1 MPSLPIP
8 LVVALV
14 LVFMF
19 LRLMLSDRR
28 HVPLAVLLGLCA
40 VQALI
45 MSLNQHYGL
54 RGMATL
60 QPVTATLI
68 PPAAWIGFR
77 MTAERHPR
85 WRDVVHLTTTAAVPV
100 AWFLHPPALDV
111 LIPAQFAGYGIAIL
125 WVSWRDS
132 DGLVHSILEAGDW
145 PRRIWQIMGVALIA
159 SAMTDVLIAVA
170 METGARH
177 LTPWIIS
184 VYSLANLLVVGV
196 LSLSSARVTDSRRP
210 VSSIEDLSGDDRLV
224 MQVLETLMRTDR
236 PYLDPELTLAR
247 LARKLRLPAKQVS
260 AAVNRSTGENISRFI
275 NTARIEA
282 AKSALLEGKTI
293 TEAMFSSGFQTK
305 SNFNREFLRI
315 VGSSPTAWLQKGV
328 HR

>member
-8 LVVALV
+8 LVVAIV
-14 LVFMF
+14 LGFMF
-19 LRLMLSDRR
+19 LHLVLSDRR
-28 HVPLAVLLGLCA
+28 HGPLAALLGLCA

-45 MSLNQHYGL
+45 ISLNQHYGL

-68 PPAAWIGFR
+68 PPAAWIAFR
-77 MTAERHPR
+77 MTGGRHPR
-85 WRDVVHLTTTAAVPV
+85 WRDVVHLTAPAAVPV
-100 AWFLHPPALDV
+100 AWILHPPAIDL

-125 WVSWRDS
+125 WVSWRNS
-132 DGLVHSILEAGDW
+132 DVLVHSILEAGEW
-145 PRRIWQIMGVALIA
+145 PRRIWQIIAVALIA
-159 SAMTDVLIAVA
+159 SAMTDVLIVVA

-177 LTPWIIS
+177 LMPWIIS
-184 VYSLANLLVVGV
+184 VYSLANLLIVGV
-196 LSLSSARVTDSRRP
+196 LGLSSARVTASRRP
-210 VSSIEDLSGDDRLV
+210 VPSHEDLSGDDRLV
-224 MQVLETLMRTDR
+224 MQRLETLMKTER
-236 PYLDPELTLAR
+236 PYLDPDLTLAR

-260 AAVNRSTGENISRFI
+260 AAVNRTTGESISRFI

-282 AKSALLEGKTI
+282 AKSALLEGKTV

-315 VGSSPTAWLQKGV
+315 VGASPTAWLKKDA
-328 HR
+328 HK

>member
-14 LVFMF
+14 LGFMF
-19 LRLMLSDRR
+19 LYLLLSDRR
-28 HVPLAVLLGLCA
+28 HAPLAALLGLCA

-45 MSLNQHYGL
+45 ISLNQHYGL
-54 RGMATL
+54 RAMATL

-68 PPAAWIGFR
+68 PPAAWIAFSV
-77 MTAERHPR
+77 TAGRHPR
-85 WRDVVHLTTTAAVPV
+85 WRDVIHLMTPAVVPV
-100 AWFLHPPALDV
+100 AWLLHPPAIDV
-111 LIPAQFAGYGIAIL
+111 IIPTQFAGYGIAIL
-125 WVSWRDS
+125 WVSWRNS
-132 DGLVHSILEAGDW
+132 DLLIHVILEAGEW
-145 PRRIWQIMGVALIA
+145 PRRIWQIIGVALIA

-184 VYSLANLLVVGV
+184 VYSLANLLIVGV
-196 LSLSSARVTDSRRP
+196 LALSSARVTASRRP
-210 VSSIEDLSGDDRLV
+210 VSSNEELSGDDRLV
-224 MQVLETLMRTDR
+224 MQRLETLMRTDR
-236 PYLDPELTLAR
+236 PYLDPDLTLAR
-247 LARKLRLPAKQVS
+247 LGRKLRLPAKQVS
-260 AAVNRSTGENISRFI
+260 AAVNRSTGESISRFI

-282 AKSALLEGKTI
+282 AKSALLEGKTV

-315 VGSSPTAWLQKGV
+315 VGSSPTAWLQKDV
-328 HR
+328 QR

>member
-14 LVFMF
+14 LGFMF
-19 LRLMLSDRR
+19 LRLVLLDRR
-28 HVPLAVLLGLCA
+28 HVPLAALLGLCA

-45 MSLNQHYGL
+45 ISLNQHYGL
-54 RGMATL
+54 RELATL
-60 QPVTATLI
+60 QLVTATLI
-68 PPAAWIGFR
+68 PPAAWIAFR
-77 MTAERHPR
+77 MIAERHPR

-100 AWFLHPPALDV
+100 AWYLHPPAIDV
-111 LIPAQFAGYGIAIL
+111 LIPLQFAGYGIAIL
-125 WVSWRDS
+125 WVSWHNS
-132 DGLVHSILEAGDW
+132 DGLVLSILEAGEW
-145 PRRIWQIMGVALIA
+145 PRRIWQIIAVALIA

-170 METGARH
+170 MESGAEH

-184 VYSLANLLVVGV
+184 VYSIANLLIVGV
-196 LSLSSARVTDSRRP
+196 LSLSSARVTDSPAP
-210 VSSIEDLSGDDRLV
+210 VSSIEDRTGDDRMV
-224 MQVLETLMRTDR
+224 MQQLETLMQTDR
-236 PYLDPELTLAR
+236 PYLDPDLTLAR
-247 LARKLRLPAKQVS
+247 LARKLRLPARQVS
-260 AAVNRSTGENISRFI
+260 AAVNRLTGESISRFI

-282 AKSALLEGKTI
+282 AKSALLEGKTV

-328 HR
+328 RR

>member
-14 LVFMF
+14 LGYMF
-19 LRLMLSDRR
+19 LYLLLSDRR
-28 HVPLAVLLGLCA
+28 HGPLAAILGLCA

-45 MSLNQHYGL
+45 MSLNQHYGF
-54 RGMATL
+54 RAMATL

-68 PPAAWIGFR
+68 PPAAWIAFR
-77 MTAERHPR
+77 MTAGRHPQ
-85 WRDVVHLTTTAAVPV
+85 WRDAVHLTAPAAVPV
-100 AWFLHPPALDV
+100 AWILHPPAIDV
-111 LIPAQFAGYGIAIL
+111 IIPAEFAGYGIAIL
-125 WVSWRDS
+125 WVSWRSS
-132 DGLVHSILEAGDW
+132 DGLVHSILEAGEW
-145 PRRIWQIMGVALIA
+145 PRRIWQIVGLALIA
-159 SAMTDVLIAVA
+159 SAMIDVLIAVA

-184 VYSLANLLVVGV
+184 IGSLANLLVVGV
-196 LSLSSARVTDSRRP
+196 LCLSSARVTDSRRP
-210 VSSIEDLSGDDRLV
+210 VSSIEDRDGDDRQV
-224 MQVLETLMRTDR
+224 MQRLETLMQTDR
-236 PYLDPELTLAR
+236 PYLDPDLTLAR

-260 AAVNRSTGENISRFI
+260 AAVNRSTGENVSRFI

-282 AKSALLEGKTI
+282 AKSALLEGKTA

-315 VGSSPTAWLQKGV
+315 VGSSPTVWLQKGA

>member
-14 LVFMF
+14 LAFMF
-19 LRLMLSDRR
+19 ARLLLSDRR
-28 HVPLAVLLGLCA
+28 HLPLAALLGLCA

-45 MSLNQHYGL
+45 ISLNQHYGL

-60 QPVTATLI
+60 QPLTATLI
-68 PPAAWIGFR
+68 PPAAWVAFR
-77 MTAERHPR
+77 MTAERRPG
-85 WRDVVHLTTTAAVPV
+85 WRDVAHLAGPAAVLI
-100 AWFLHPPALDV
+100 ARFLHPPALDL
-111 LIPAQFAGYGIAIL
+111 LIPVQSAGYGAAIL
-125 WVSWRDS
+125 WASWRSSDS
-132 DGLVHSILEAGDW
+132 LVHSILEAGEW
-145 PRRIWQIMGVALIA
+145 PRRIWQIIGLALIA
-159 SAMTDVLIAVA
+159 SAMTDVLVAVA
-170 METGARH
+170 IETGARH
-177 LTPWIIS
+177 LIPWIIS
-184 VYSLANLLVVGV
+184 LYSAANLLVVGI
-196 LSLSSARVTDSRRP
+196 LILSSARVTDSRGP
-210 VSSIEDLSGDDRLV
+210 TTSLDELSADDRIV
-224 MQVLETLMRTDR
+224 MQKLETLMRTDR

-260 AAVNRSTGENISRFI
+260 AAVNRSTGENVSRFV

-282 AKSALLEGKTI
+282 AKSALLEGKTV

-328 HR
+328 HQ